1 MRRVANVRAIMLVL
15 AAALLAGT
23 VADAADAPQ
32 GTAPRS
38 WETRLQQQ
46 LGLRDDQVQA
56 IREIREREA
65 AAWRQH
71 WQTLRQARAEL
82 RRLILSEADEAK
94 IQARHAEVQ
103 QLMADGLTRRINTL
117 REITPLLTPEQRE
130 KFAAM
135 MEQSRQYFRGSRRPQ
150 QQS

>member
-1 MRRVANVRAIMLVL
+1 MRRVANVRAVMLVL
-15 AAALLAGT
+15 AAALLAGA

-65 AAWRQH
+65 VAWRQH
-71 WQTLRQARAEL
+71 GQTLRQARAEL
-82 RRLILSEADEAK
+82 RRLILSEADETK

-103 QLMADGLTRRINTL
+103 QLMADGLTRRLNTL

-135 MEQSRQYFRGSRRPQ
+135 MEQGRQHFRGSRRPQ